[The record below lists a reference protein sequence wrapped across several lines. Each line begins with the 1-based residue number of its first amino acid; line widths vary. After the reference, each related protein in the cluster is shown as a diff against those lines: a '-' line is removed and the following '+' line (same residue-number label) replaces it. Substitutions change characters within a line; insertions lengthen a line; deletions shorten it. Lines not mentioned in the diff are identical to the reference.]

1 MIFRFDHVWK
11 TKIEKLEKAHNKLVE
26 VFDRYKEKTVKLA
39 MQSHTP
45 QNYKE
50 KCEEME
56 ERIEALEKKTT
67 MFR

>member
-11 TKIEKLEKAHNKLVE
+11 IRIEKLEKAYNELSE
-26 VFDRYKEKTVKLA
+26 QFDRYKEKVVGLA

-45 QNYKE
+45 QNLEE
-50 KCEEME
+50 KYVEME